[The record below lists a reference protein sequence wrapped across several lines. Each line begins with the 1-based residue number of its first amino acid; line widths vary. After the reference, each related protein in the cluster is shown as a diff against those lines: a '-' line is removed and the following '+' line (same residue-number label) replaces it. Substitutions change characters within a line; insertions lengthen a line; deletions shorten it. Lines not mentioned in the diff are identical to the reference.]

1 MAYTHI
7 LYGLILDRFIATLQE
22 TNTQFLD
29 AVLSGSIKAVSQHS
43 RFASLPARAEQTIFM
58 VQVN

>member
-1 MAYTHI
+1 MVYTHT
-7 LYGLILDRFIATLQE
+7 LYRLILDRFIATLQE

-29 AVLSGSIKAVSQHS
+29 AALSGSIEAVFHHS
-43 RFASLPARAEQTIFM
+43 RFARAAEQTILM